1 MLQRIR
7 GGADVGSILRHVN
20 FGDVP
25 MQVSLT
31 PEAHFHFEFP
41 YRKEMPAFLLR
52 PNNPY
57 LNSQIYEHSLRG
69 DPDHRRLRLTGPD
82 STWVTTP
89 PAEQG
94 HMDPYDK
101 PFHVATMVHPWL
113 NTVTPSKWTTVCS
126 DDALMRKLLHGYFMH
141 DYEWFTFF
149 HKDYFLHDMAQGKH
163 RFCSSLLVNALLCL
177 GSVSG
182 ASACLFWRPPAH
194 MCL

>member
-7 GGADVGSILRHVN
+7 GGANVGSILRHVTY
-20 FGDVP
+20 GDLP
-25 MQVSLT
+25 TQVSLT
-31 PEAHFHFEFP
+31 PEAQFHFEFP

-57 LNSQIYEHSLRG
+57 LYSQIYESSLRG
-69 DPDHRRLRLTGPD
+69 DPDRRRLRLTGPD
-82 STWVTTP
+82 STLVTTP

-94 HMDPYDK
+94 HMDPYNK

-113 NTVTPSKWTTVCS
+113 DAVTPSKWTTVCS
-126 DDALMRKLLHGYFMH
+126 DDGLMRKLLHGYFMH

-182 ASACLFWRPPAH
+182 ASACLFWRPPAD
-194 MCL
+194 MRL